1 MASLTDLMNAASGA
15 QSSYSLAKSFFTA
28 DAVRITDMNGVQ
40 MFSQCRA
47 MSATIS
53 RTSTLA
59 EHPLETGNTI
69 VDFKIIKPNTIT
81 LKMII
86 PDDAYRA
93 VYKEIEQAWLS
104 SATFIVQ
111 TWASSFANM
120 VITDLPHDETPDS
133 AGSISL
139 SLTLKEVVWF
149 TSTVET
155 MPAKEV
161 AVSSKSAKKGGE
173 AKPDADTVKQG
184 QKRPANASAATQKK
198 AAFALKPV
206 AGRLI

>member
-1 MASLTDLMNAASGA
+1 MASLTDLMNMASGA
-15 QSSYSLAKSFFTA
+15 RSTYSLGKSFFTA
-28 DAVRITDMNGVQ
+28 DTVRITDMNGVQ
-40 MFSQCRA
+40 VFSQCRA
-47 MSATIS
+47 MSVQVS

-69 VDFKIIKPNTIT
+69 ADFKIIKPNSIT

-93 VYKEIEQAWLS
+93 VYKEIEQAWLNS
-104 SATFIVQ
+104 MAFIVQ

-120 VITDLPHDETPDS
+120 VLTDLPHDETP
-133 AGSISL
+133 GSVGCVSL
-139 SLTLKEVVWF
+139 TLTLKEVVWF

-155 MPAKEV
+155 MPAREV
-161 AVSSKSAKKGGE
+161 AVSSKSAKNGGT

-184 QKRPANASAATQKK
+184 QKRPASLTQANTQNVKV
-198 AAFALKPV
+198 FF
-206 AGRLI
+206 